1 MEETTDPRITMYGR
15 CYLSDNRT
23 DVTQQIYNSVGSYTL
38 MARPTSR
45 FDWEENP
52 APITITVDGSEVA
65 VDGKY
70 QYLQPSA
77 WLTAYNA
84 PYINMS
90 YAEVELLLAE
100 AAHRGWTVNGSAET
114 HFQNALRASVEQMT
128 LYGIPAVSESAIQSF
143 INANTLLP
151 GSALEQINM
160 QLWVGHTFNPFEAF
174 ANWRRTNVPE
184 ITFLNYDPTRNQSN
198 GMTPRRILYP
208 LEEQI
213 KNEDNYREATDRV
226 PGYDWTI
233 GVWWDKN

>member
-1 MEETTDPRITMYGR
+1 
-15 CYLSDNRT
+15 
-23 DVTQQIYNSVGSYTL
+23 
-38 MARPTSR
+38 
-45 FDWEENP
+45 
-52 APITITVDGSEVA
+52 
-65 VDGKY
+65 
-70 QYLQPSA
+70 
-77 WLTAYNA
+77 
-84 PYINMS
+84 
-90 YAEVELLLAE
+90 
-100 AAHRGWTVNGSAET
+100 
-114 HFQNALRASVEQMT
+114 
-128 LYGIPAVSESAIQSF
+128 AIQSF